1 MKTLFDNTTL
11 ANINLKN
18 RFFKSA
24 TWEAMAGSKGHL
36 TGKLY
41 DVYERL
47 AKGGVGTIITGYAFV
62 TEDEQPNPGM
72 MGIYNDSFIEEYR
85 EFTDR
90 IHKFG
95 TNIILQIA
103 YGGSRTSFNVGER
116 IILGPSAV
124 TQSQHGVTPR
134 EATKEEIR
142 GIIKSFADAS
152 VRAKKS
158 GFDGV
163 QFHAAH
169 GYLYSQFLS
178 PYYNRRTD
186 EYGGCIE
193 NRARIIFETLAAVR
207 ENVGSDFPIS
217 IKINFSDCTEDGFS
231 FEDCKYVCKRLDE
244 LGIEG
249 IEISGVV
256 GAKPEDKTLSKDML
270 KTLEV
275 ESYYWKYAAQ
285 IAEEVKVPII
295 LVGGN
300 RSLDL
305 MSEILE
311 NTKIQYFSLSRP
323 FIREPAL
330 INRWAGED
338 KGRSKCIS
346 CDKCFNPQGNSCIF
360 KRDKSM

>member
-1 MKTLFDNTTL
+1 MNTLFDKTTL
-11 ANINLKN
+11 ANMNLKN
-18 RFFKSA
+18 RFFRSA
-24 TWEAMAGSKGHL
+24 TWEAMADSKGHL
-36 TGKLY
+36 TDKLY
-41 DVYERL
+41 DVYENL
-47 AKGGVGTIITGYAFV
+47 AKGGVGTIITGYSFV
-62 TEDEQPNPGM
+62 TEGEQPNPGM

-90 IHKFG
+90 IHRIE

-103 YGGSRTSFNVGER
+103 YGGSRSSFNLGKR

-124 TQSQHGVTPR
+124 TQSQHGVTPK
-134 EATKEEIR
+134 EASKEEIR
-142 GIIKSFADAS
+142 GLIKSFADAS
-152 VRAKKS
+152 LRAKKA

-207 ENVGSDFPIS
+207 ENVGSDFPIL
-217 IKINFSDCTEDGFS
+217 IKINFSDCTEEGFS
-231 FEDCKYVCKRLDE
+231 FEDCRYVCKRLEE
-244 LGIEG
+244 LGIDG

-285 IAEEVKVPII
+285 IAEEVKIPII

-300 RSLDL
+300 RSLEL
-305 MSEILE
+305 MNEILE
-311 NTKIQYFSLSRP
+311 NTGIHYFSLSRP
-323 FIREPAL
+323 FIREPDL
-330 INRWAGED
+330 INRWSRED
-338 KGRSKCIS
+338 KSKAKCIS
-346 CDKCFNPQGNSCIF
+346 CDKCYTPQGNSCIF
-360 KRDKSM
+360 NRDKGI